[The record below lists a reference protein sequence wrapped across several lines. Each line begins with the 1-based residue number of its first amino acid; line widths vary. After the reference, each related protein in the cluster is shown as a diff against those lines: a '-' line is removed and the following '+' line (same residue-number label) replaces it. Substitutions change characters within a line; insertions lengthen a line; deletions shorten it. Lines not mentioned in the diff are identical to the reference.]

1 MLGSTVLEVAIGL
14 TFCYGTVA
22 LIVSTLQEALAAL
35 FRLRANTLLA
45 GVKSMLND
53 PRFDGMARAV
63 YAHPLVNPHTDGSAR
78 DEKSLHTKPS
88 YIEPAHFAIALVD
101 TLWKAPGNFQ
111 QLGGAIDAIPDPQLR
126 KAMQGM
132 LGRARDV
139 QQFQDMLAGWFD
151 NAMARMSGTYKRRQ
165 LLISLLLS
173 LLLAILFNI
182 DSIHL
187 FRTLWQQPALAAH
200 LQDVPEALDPALL
213 DALMVLPIGWREFPP
228 ALDADF
234 ALQVAGWLVTASTTL
249 FGAPFWFDL
258 MQRVV
263 RMRGTGA
270 KPEENAIALRVESRI
285 AASTPVS
292 VPTSAPAPAPAPA
305 HAAIPAP
312 VTVNI
317 GATPL
322 S

>member
-22 LIVSTLQEALAAL
+22 LIVSTLQEALAAA

-53 PRFDGMARAV
+53 SRFDGLARAV
-63 YAHPLVNPHTDGSAR
+63 YQHPLVNPHADGTQPSER
-78 DEKSLHTKPS
+78 DMRTRPS

-101 TLWKAPGNFQ
+101 SLWKVPGDFA
-111 QLGGAIDAIPDPQLR
+111 QLGNAIETIPDAQVRQVMRGLY
-126 KAMQGM
+126 
-132 LGRARDV
+132 GRARDL

-151 NAMARMSGTYKRRQ
+151 NAMARMSGAYKRRQ
-165 LLISLLLS
+165 MLISLLLA

-200 LQDVPEALDPALL
+200 LHDAPGALDPAVF
-213 DALMVLPIGWREFPP
+213 DAMMALPIGWTRFPP
-228 ALDADF
+228 VANADF
-234 ALQVAGWLVTASTTL
+234 ALQVAGWIVTASTAL

-263 RMRGTGA
+263 RMRSTGA
-270 KPEENAIALRVESRI
+270 RPEETPLALRVEGKV
-285 AASTPVS
+285 AATPV
-292 VPTSAPAPAPAPA
+292 P
-305 HAAIPAP
+305 
-312 VTVNI
+312 
-317 GATPL
+317 
-322 S
+322 